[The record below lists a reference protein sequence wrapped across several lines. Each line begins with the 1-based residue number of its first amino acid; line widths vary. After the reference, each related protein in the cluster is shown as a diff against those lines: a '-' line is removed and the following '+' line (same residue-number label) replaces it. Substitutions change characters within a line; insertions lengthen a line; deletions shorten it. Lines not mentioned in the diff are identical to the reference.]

1 MLIKS
6 LKMNHKLEFVMIA
19 IIIAISFFAT
29 TQTRDSTVNEVLL
42 RDHDV
47 EHLSLANNWA
57 SGDLH
62 QISVA
67 PVITQDFT
75 TEKLMTFQPKT
86 PNRSPWPPLYHGTL
100 GGLNS
105 LISPDALFLFIHA
118 SYFNT
123 ILNSL
128 LLISLFFLIR
138 KYFGN
143 YVGFISCIILAISY
157 TLIYHSVHISPRP
170 LAYLLIV
177 LSFFFL
183 ERKKS
188 NYILFA
194 VFAGL
199 AHLSHMIA
207 VVPAVSYIIFL
218 LFHRDYKGSLLIFS
232 IYTAIL
238 SPMMIHNLFTFG
250 DFGRSLGI
258 PESRFISEL
267 FGFTETIHRVEPLVS
282 RELLFSDF
290 FVSVSS
296 EFQYR
301 AMNTIE
307 FLVILGA
314 IGIIIITILS
324 LLKNKNNFMF
334 LKGIE
339 KDKISLIHYSF
350 FYIVI
355 ATLVWYWLSTKLD
368 YIPSLRYFFP
378 IFFLLVPIAV
388 FLMSKILNNVI
399 SSKIK
404 KSHFLVFTSIGL
416 VLFIPAFYEMD
427 LSIDAINEFNISNSL
442 SKRIPKSETFHNWLV
457 NNLPRDAL
465 VVTNHPRFFFL
476 GTGLDAIVIPKDF
489 HIYSDKFI
497 DYYETKFIVLYNR
510 EFESLFYYFKNS
522 DKYIF
527 YLVHKTSVNERTH
540 HSVFQI
546 IDFDEFVEQKLSKL
560 TKPYSYENVIS
571 TIFYTT
577 ADNIS
582 IQTYESKIV
591 KAKNYEDSGNFEK
604 SLEIYEELIEM
615 DYFNLKNWEAKLR
628 IHLILHE
635 TDKIFWTID
644 EKNKIINEK
653 RYRFL
658 GGEIPFIISDYH
670 SAVLNEENRLL
681 FIEIR
686 YHENAGNLENIEPI
700 IPKVLS
706 LALEQLKLDTVS
718 NSKQYKIYLKQLT
731 ILASTLEDES
741 LEIMIYQRI
750 LDFDRWDVDA
760 IYGLA
765 HGYEKKG
772 NYRVALL
779 TYESLIPL
787 VDDPTPIKEKVSELL
802 MMIENSN

>member
-1 MLIKS
+1 
-6 LKMNHKLEFVMIA
+6 MNHKLEFVMIA
-19 IIIAISFFAT
+19 IIIAISIFAT

-42 RDHDV
+42 KADDV
-47 EHLSLANNWA
+47 MHLSLANNWA
-57 SGDLH
+57 RGNLH
-62 QISVA
+62 EVSV
-67 PVITQDFT
+67 PSLTRDFT
-75 TEKLMTFQPKT
+75 TEKLLSYQPKISY
-86 PNRSPWPPLYHGTL
+86 RSSWPPLYHMTL

-105 LISPDALFLFIHA
+105 LISPDAGFSFIHA

-157 TLIYHSVHISPRP
+157 TLIWHSVHISPRS
-170 LAYLLIV
+170 LTYLLIV

-194 VFAGL
+194 VFGGL
-199 AHLSHMIA
+199 AGLSHMIA
-207 VVPAVSYIIFL
+207 VVPVVSYMIFL

-250 DFGRSLGI
+250 NLGLSLGI
-258 PESRFISEL
+258 PASRFISEL
-267 FGFTETIHRVEPLVS
+267 FGFTETIHRLEPLVT

-314 IGIIIITILS
+314 FGIIIITILS

-334 LKGIE
+334 LKAIE
-339 KDKISLIHYSF
+339 KDKISLIHYSL

-355 ATLVWYWLSTKLD
+355 GTLIYYWISTKLD
-368 YIPSLRYFFP
+368 YVPDLRYFFP

-388 FLMSKILNNVI
+388 FLMIKILNYVI

-404 KSHFLVFTSIGL
+404 KSHFLVITSIGL

-427 LSIDAINEFNISNSL
+427 LSINAINEFNISNSF
-442 SKRIPKSETFHNWLV
+442 SKKIPQYEIAHNWIV
-457 NNLPRDAL
+457 NNLPRDAS
-465 VVTNHPRFFFL
+465 VVTNHPRFLFL
-476 GTGLDAIVIPKDF
+476 GTGLDSIPMPIDF

-497 DYYETKFIVLYNR
+497 DNYETKFIVLYNK
-510 EFESLFYYFKNS
+510 EFESIFNYFEKSNN
-522 DKYIF
+522 YIF
-527 YLVHKTSVNERTH
+527 KFLHKTSINERYH
-540 HSVFQI
+540 HWVFQI
-546 IDFDEFVEQKLSKL
+546 IGFEEDSAEPKLSKL
-560 TKPYSYENVIS
+560 TKPYFYENVIS
-571 TIFYTT
+571 TFFYTSS
-577 ADNIS
+577 DNIS

-615 DYFNLKNWEAKLR
+615 DYFNLKNWDAKLR

-635 TDKIFWTID
+635 TDKILWTID
-644 EKNKIINEK
+644 EKNKISNEI
-653 RYRFL
+653 RYSFL
-658 GGEIPFIISDYH
+658 GGEIQSFISDYY

-686 YHENAGNLENIEPI
+686 YHENAGNLENLEPI

-706 LALEQLKLDTVS
+706 LALEQMKLDTVS
-718 NSKQYKIYLKQLT
+718 NLKQYKIYLKQLA

-750 LDFDRWDVDA
+750 IDFDRWDVDA

-765 HGYEKKG
+765 QAYEKKG

-779 TYESLIPL
+779 TYETLIPL
-787 VDDPTPIKEKVSELL
+787 VDDPTPIKEKVSELFML
-802 MMIENSN
+802 IENSN